1 MKRTVF
7 NNWVSWL
14 LVGIMVL
21 AFISLGGECEDM
33 SIFILSK
40 VIALVV
46 MYVCYKLVD
55 TYARSDFF
63 NFFESVYSEGE

>member
-1 MKRTVF
+1 MKRLVF
-7 NNWVSWL
+7 RDWVSYL

-33 SIFILSK
+33 SIFVISK
-40 VIALVV
+40 VIAMIV

-55 TYARSDFF
+55 TYASNKFF
-63 NFFESVYSEGE
+63 KFFENVYNMG